1 MNLPLMNV
9 LEDVQNTPD
18 KRNLVI
24 DEVGIKSLRYPV
36 RFQSNVS
43 GPIQVVANFDMA
55 VSLPHHVKG
64 THMSRFVELLE
75 RPGQVFSVTTIK
87 SFMLDMLDLLEAE
100 KGRVQMRFPFFMT
113 KAAPVSQVKSKMDYD
128 VTFIAEMAKAFSLT
142 VKVEIPV
149 TSLCPCSKK
158 ISNYGA
164 HNQRSL
170 VTVAVNL
177 KNKMSLEKLI
187 SLIEEQASSQLY
199 GLLKR
204 PDEKF
209 VTEYAYDNPK
219 FVEDLVRD
227 IAVALQQAPEVDGF
241 KVECENFESI
251 HNHSAYAVID
261 TMKRGAA

>member
-1 MNLPLMNV
+1 MNLPLKAS

-18 KRNLVI
+18 QRRLAI
-24 DEVGIKSLRYPV
+24 DQVGIKSLRYPIY
-36 RFQSNVS
+36 FQSDEND
-43 GPIQVVANFDMA
+43 PIRVVADFNMT

-75 RPGQVFSVTTIK
+75 QPGQVFSVTHMK
-87 SFMLDMLDLLEAE
+87 AFMGDMLARLEAE
-100 KGRVQMRFPFFMT
+100 KGHIDMRFPYFMEKT
-113 KAAPVSQVKSKMDYD
+113 APVSGVTSLMDYD
-128 VTFIAEMAKAFSLT
+128 VSLSADIDDDYALR
-142 VKVEIPV
+142 VKLEIPV

-158 ISNYGA
+158 IADYGA

-170 VTVAVNL
+170 VTVEVEVDDCL
-177 KNKMSLEKLI
+177 TLEQLI
-187 SLIEEQASSQLY
+187 QLVEKQASSELY

-227 IAVALQQAPEVDGF
+227 IAGALDKAEAIGGF
-241 KVECENFESI
+241 RVECENFESI
-251 HNHSAYAVID
+251 HNHSAYALID
-261 TMKRGAA
+261 RL